1 MWWGQGPEH
10 LSPVS
15 PRAPRLLPTR
25 GRLLYLASRFP
36 ASPTAWALKGVGDVK
51 CQRSHHSLQR
61 WRNHPRQHR
70 RWSGCPQPQLEHPLF
85 KMYLTQLCCS
95 FLFLSF
101 VAGALYCVSYT
112 VVRSGSSVDPELGDH
127 GRPSSVSRAH
137 MHQSLVRV
145 VSGDKT
151 AGGRVSLRNFIE
163 MVPNVGKKHVRGRRC
178 DNACSRGNEWPQRV
192 PRTHS
197 AGGAEGWCWRVILFV
212 CLSFSV
218 YGFHIRVPKINK
230 VIFSQSSSWNDG
242 ALFTCTI
249 LKYHQFNETC

>member
-1 MWWGQGPEH
+1 MGPGPRA
-10 LSPVS
+10 PVS
-15 PRAPRLLPTR
+15 CFPRAPRLLPTP

-36 ASPTAWALKGVGDVK
+36 ASPTAWALKSVGDVK

-70 RWSGCPQPQLEHPLF
+70 HWSGCPQPQLEHPLF
-85 KMYLTQLCCS
+85 KMYLTELCCS

-137 MHQSLVRV
+137 MQSVISQGSVWGQNSWGKSIPEELHRNGSECGEKAH
-145 VSGDKT
+145 VS
-151 AGGRVSLRNFIE
+151 
-163 MVPNVGKKHVRGRRC
+163 GRRC
-178 DNACSRGNEWPQRV
+178 DNACSRGNEWPQWV

-197 AGGAEGWCWRVILFV
+197 AGGAEGWCWQAILFV

-218 YGFHIRVPKINK
+218 HGFPLGCQKSTR
-230 VIFSQSSSWNDG
+230 
-242 ALFTCTI
+242 
-249 LKYHQFNETC
+249 